1 MSNSIYLVIGGAG
14 YIGSHIVKALI
25 EQQRKVVVVDNLSSG
40 KASALLGGE
49 LIVQD
54 FSDRAFLDQ
63 LFKQTQFTGI
73 FHFASQIVVSESVK
87 NPGKYYRDNTA
98 ATLTLLEAMR
108 DHKIGPLVFSST
120 AAVYGEP
127 LHTPIDE
134 QHPLNPVNP
143 YGRSKFMVE
152 QMLADFD
159 NAHQQKYIALRYF
172 NAAGADPQSRIGEC
186 HEPETHLIP
195 LVLQAILGTRPALQ
209 LFGQDYDT
217 PDGTCIRDY
226 IHVDDLASAHI
237 LAMDYLNNG
246 GDSNNG
252 GHSGVF
258 NLGNSNGYSVNEV
271 IKTAEKVTGK
281 SVPVTYAP
289 RRQGDPARLVAD
301 ATRAK
306 KTLGWQPKYA
316 DLATIIQH
324 AWDWELAKQK

>member
-1 MSNSIYLVIGGAG
+1 LSNSIYLVIGGAG
-14 YIGSHIVKALI
+14 YIGSHLVKTLI

-63 LFKQTQFTGI
+63 LFKQTQFAGV

-237 LAMDYLNNG
+237 LAMDYLNND

-258 NLGNSNGYSVNEV
+258 NLGNGNGYSVNEV

-306 KTLGWQPKYA
+306 KMLDWQPKYA

>member
-1 MSNSIYLVIGGAG
+1 M
-14 YIGSHIVKALI
+14 
-25 EQQRKVVVVDNLSSG
+25 
-40 KASALLGGE
+40 
-49 LIVQD
+49 
-54 FSDRAFLDQ
+54 
-63 LFKQTQFTGI
+63 
-73 FHFASQIVVSESVK
+73 K
-87 NPGKYYRDNTA
+87 NPGKYYRDNTS

-108 DHKIGPLVFSST
+108 DHKVGPIVFSST

-127 LHTPIDE
+127 QYTPINE
-134 QHPLNPVNP
+134 QHLLNPVNP
-143 YGRSKFMVE
+143 YGNSKFMVE
-152 QMLADFD
+152 KMLADFE

-195 LVLQAILGTRPALQ
+195 LVLQSILGKRPALQ

-246 GDSNNG
+246 GN
-252 GHSGVF
+252 SGVF
-258 NLGNSNGYSVNEV
+258 NLGNGNGYSVNEV
-271 IKTAEKVTGK
+271 IQTAEKITGEK
-281 SVPVTYAP
+281 VPVTYAP

-301 ATRAK
+301 ATLAK
-306 KTLGWQPKYA
+306 KTLGWQPKYS

-324 AWDWELAKQK
+324 AWDWEMARQK